1 MNSDVV
7 VVDDDRDYLEV
18 LGRKLAEIG
27 FKRVRLED
35 SSVKLAEEVKKG
47 RSFDLAL
54 IDMTMPDVDGMAL
67 LETIKA
73 NSPSTECI
81 MVTAINEARIA
92 VECLNKGAYDYLVK
106 PVATEDLALS
116 IKRTLERKRLLDL
129 LDLEKRDDLPT
140 LENEAPFRPIVT
152 QSKKVLRILKEA
164 ELHASSLVPVLITGE
179 SGTGKELL
187 ARAIHGASPRAQHP
201 FTPINMASLTSS
213 LFEAEFFGHTKGA
226 FTGAETGRVGYLEY
240 TNKGTLFL
248 DEIGDLPL
256 PLQGKLLR
264 VLQDGE
270 FSKLGSSSRQR
281 VDLRFIAATNENL
294 EQMMAKKR
302 FRKDLYYRIRGGW
315 LHLPPLRERPE
326 DIFLLSRKF
335 LEKYYDVNHD
345 GFIEKSALDQLMRYP
360 YPGNIR
366 ELKSILQ
373 TAVNLAQ
380 GEPIRDAHLP
390 SHISATLKECAEET
404 GSTETSP
411 VKPLAEVEKTHI
423 LNTYRQTGNNKSK
436 TARLLGIGLNTLRRK
451 LARFDIQ

>member
-1 MNSDVV
+1 MNNTIV

-27 FKRVRLED
+27 FRHVRLEE
-35 SSVKLAEEVKKG
+35 SSVKLAEELEDG
-47 RSFDLAL
+47 CAFDLAL

-67 LETIKA
+67 LERIKS

-81 MVTAINEARIA
+81 MVTAINEARVA

-106 PVATEDLALS
+106 PVATEDLALA

-129 LDLEKRDDLPT
+129 LDLDKRDDLPK
-140 LENEAPFRPIVT
+140 LDNEAPFRPIVT
-152 QSKKVLRILKEA
+152 QSKKMLRILKEA
-164 ELHASSLVPVLITGE
+164 ELHAASLVPVLITGE

-187 ARAIHGASPRAQHP
+187 ARAIHAASLRAQHP
-201 FTPINMASLTSS
+201 FTPINMSSLTGS

-226 FTGAETGRVGYLEY
+226 FTGAENGRVGYLEY
-240 TNKGTLFL
+240 TNKGSLFL
-248 DEIGDLPL
+248 DEIGDLPME
-256 PLQGKLLR
+256 LQGKLLR

-270 FSKLGSSSRQR
+270 FSKLGSSSRQK

-294 EQMMAKKR
+294 EQMMAQKR

-315 LHLPPLRERPE
+315 LHLPPLRERRE
-326 DIFLLSRKF
+326 DIFLLCRKF
-335 LEKYYDVNHD
+335 LEKYYDVNTD
-345 GFIEKSALDQLMRYP
+345 GFIEKDALDLLMRYS

-373 TAVNLAQ
+373 SAVNLAR
-380 GEPIRDAHLP
+380 GAAIREAHLP
-390 SHISATLKECAEET
+390 AHLRTAVKDCVEEEMQAVDA
-404 GSTETSP
+404 S
-411 VKPLAEVEKTHI
+411 VLPLAEVEKAHI
-423 LNTYRQTGNNKSK
+423 LKTYKQAGENKSK

-451 LARFDIQ
+451 LAGYGVQ

>member
-1 MNSDVV
+1 MNSHVV

-18 LGRKLAEIG
+18 LGRKLSEIG

-35 SSVKLAEEVKKG
+35 NSVKLAEDVEKG
-47 RSFDLAL
+47 LSFDLAL
-54 IDMTMPDVDGMAL
+54 IDMTMPEMDGMAL
-67 LETIKA
+67 LEKIKA

-106 PVATEDLALS
+106 PVATEDLSLS

-140 LENEAPFRPIVT
+140 LENDEPFRPIVT

-201 FTPINMASLTSS
+201 FSPINMSSLSSS
-213 LFEAEFFGHTKGA
+213 LFEAEN
-226 FTGAETGRVGYLEY
+226 GRVGYLEH

-256 PLQGKLLR
+256 SLQGKLLR

-270 FSKLGSSSRQR
+270 FSKLGSSARQK

-294 EQMMAKKR
+294 EQMMAQKR

-315 LHLPPLRERPE
+315 LHLPPLRERQE
-326 DIFLLSRKF
+326 DIFLLTRKF
-335 LEKYYDVNHD
+335 LEKYYDVNKQ
-345 GFIEKSALDQLMRYP
+345 GFIEKAALDLLMRYH

-366 ELKSILQ
+366 ELKSVLQ
-373 TAVNLAQ
+373 SAVNLAR
-380 GEPIRDAHLP
+380 GEPIRKTHLP
-390 SHISATLKECAEET
+390 SHITAAPKTCVDEDLASG
-404 GSTETSP
+404 GSG
-411 VKPLAEVEKTHI
+411 VKPLAEVEKAHI
-423 LNTYRQTGNNKSK
+423 LHAYAQTGENKSK
-436 TARLLGIGLNTLRRK
+436 TARRLGIGLNTLRRK
-451 LARFDIQ
+451 LVSYGIP

>member
-1 MNSDVV
+1 MNNHVV

-18 LGRKLAEIG
+18 LGRKLADIG

-35 SSVKLAEEVKKG
+35 SSVKLAEDVEKG
-47 RSFDLAL
+47 LSFDLVL
-54 IDMTMPDVDGMAL
+54 IDMTMPEMDGMAL
-67 LETIKA
+67 LEKIKA

-106 PVATEDLALS
+106 PVATEDLSLS

-129 LDLEKRDDLPT
+129 LELEKRDNLPT
-140 LENEAPFRPIVT
+140 LENEAPFRPIIT

-164 ELHASSLVPVLITGE
+164 ELHASSQVPLLITGE

-187 ARAIHGASPRAQHP
+187 ARAIHRASPRTQHP

-226 FTGAETGRVGYLEY
+226 FTGADTGRTGYLEY
-240 TNKGTLFL
+240 TNGGTLFL

-270 FSKLGSSSRQR
+270 FSKLGASTRQK
-281 VDLRFIAATNENL
+281 VDLRFIAATDENL
-294 EQMMAKKR
+294 EQMIAQKR

-315 LHLPPLRERPE
+315 LHLPPLRKRPE
-326 DIFLLSRKF
+326 DIFLLTRKF
-335 LEKYYDVNHD
+335 LEKYYDMNN
-345 GFIEKSALDQLMRYP
+345 GGLIEKSALDLLMRYP
-360 YPGNIR
+360 YPGNIQ

-373 TAVNLAQ
+373 SAVNLAR
-380 GEPIRDAHLP
+380 GEPIRESHLP
-390 SHISATLKECAEET
+390 SHITASLKPCAEEEMAA
-404 GSTETSP
+404 GSSP
-411 VKPLAEVEKTHI
+411 IKPLAEVEKTHI
-423 LNTYRQTGNNKSK
+423 LNAYEQTGENKSK
-436 TARLLGIGLNTLRRK
+436 TAKLLGIGLNTLRRK
-451 LARFDIQ
+451 LASYDLQ